1 MIHIV
6 REEKGEDR
14 DYTYIS
20 TGNFHEGTAK
30 IYSDVSLLTS
40 SRELAREVGM
50 VFNFIERPY
59 IPLKLK
65 HLLLSPIYMR
75 DQLSDLIR
83 FEMDQAMVGHKAY
96 IRIKLNSLLDES
108 MIQLMYEASSCGVK
122 IDLNVR
128 GICAL
133 IPGVKGLSENIR
145 AISIVDKYL
154 EHTRIFIF
162 HHGGENLT
170 FISSADWMQ
179 RNLDMRVEIAAPI
192 YDQDLKAELS
202 DFFNLQWNDNQKARI
217 FDAGNSDKHVKSSGK
232 AVRSQEDFYIYL
244 EKKGKKG

>member
-1 MIHIV
+1 
-6 REEKGEDR
+6 
-14 DYTYIS
+14 
-20 TGNFHEGTAK
+20 
-30 IYSDVSLLTS
+30 
-40 SRELAREVGM
+40 
-50 VFNFIERPY
+50 
-59 IPLKLK
+59 
-65 HLLLSPIYMR
+65 
-75 DQLSDLIR
+75 
-83 FEMDQAMVGHKAY
+83 
-96 IRIKLNSLLDES
+96 

-232 AVRSQEDFYIYL
+232 AVRSQEDFYTYL
-244 EKKGKKG
+244 EKKGNKG

>member
-1 MIHIV
+1 
-6 REEKGEDR
+6 
-14 DYTYIS
+14 
-20 TGNFHEGTAK
+20 
-30 IYSDVSLLTS
+30 
-40 SRELAREVGM
+40 LAREVGM

-232 AVRSQEDFYIYL
+232 AVRSQEDFYTYL
-244 EKKGKKG
+244 EKKGNKG